1 MGGNNHVAGICGVDR
16 ERRISSLVAWRYM
29 ARLFARVTRAGAA
42 SGRPYGKIHLVASRA
57 IVGRGKFD
65 ERDGN
70 QSCFVGYQTRRGL

>member
-42 SGRPYGKIHLVASRA
+42 SGRPYGKMLRL
-57 IVGRGKFD
+57 
-65 ERDGN
+65 
-70 QSCFVGYQTRRGL
+70 RRLQI